1 MTMYSG
7 TVLMLRLLRSSLSVE
22 ASFGTLL
29 SGVIMYLP
37 QEIIR
42 KKRDGEVLTEAEIRF
57 FIQGVADNTVSEGQ
71 IAAFAMA
78 IFFNEMS
85 MPERIALTCAMRDS
99 GMVMDWSHMNFDGP
113 IVDKHSTGGVGDVT
127 SLMLGPMVAA
137 CGGYVPMISGRGLGH
152 TGGTLDKLESIPG
165 YNITPDNKRFGEVV
179 KQAGVAIIGQT
190 GDLAPA
196 DKRVYATRDITAT
209 VDNISL
215 ITASILSKKL
225 AAGLDSLVMDVK
237 VGSGAFMPTYEAS
250 EELAK
255 SIVAVANGAG
265 TKTTAI
271 LTDMNQVLAS
281 SAGNAVEV
289 REAVR
294 FLTGEYRNPRLYEV
308 TMASC
313 AEMLVLG
320 NLASD
325 ETQAREKLDQVLN
338 NGQAAERFGKMIAGL
353 GGPADFVENYADYLP
368 KAEIIKPVL
377 AERSGVVS
385 AMDTRAIGM
394 AVVGMG
400 GGRRVAS
407 DEIDYAVGFD
417 QFVQLG
423 DKVDSETPLAMIHA
437 RDEAQWQQAAQA
449 LRNAVEI
456 GTSYTSTPDVYRKIR
471 IEDI

>member
-1 MTMYSG
+1 
-7 TVLMLRLLRSSLSVE
+7 
-22 ASFGTLL
+22 
-29 SGVIMYLP
+29 MYLP

-42 KKRDGEVLTEAEIRF
+42 KKRDGEVLTADEINF
-57 FIQGVADNTVSEGQ
+57 FIQGVANNSVSEGQ
-71 IAAFAMA
+71 IAAFAMT
-78 IFFNEMS
+78 IFFNEMT

-99 GMVMDWSHMNFDGP
+99 GMVIDWSHMNFGGP

-137 CGGYVPMISGRGLGH
+137 CGGFVPMISGRGLGH

-165 YNITPDNKRFGEVV
+165 YNITPTNDVFGQVT
-179 KQAGVAIIGQT
+179 KDAGVAIIGQT

-225 AAGLDSLVMDVK
+225 AAGLESLVMDVK

-294 FLTGEYRNPRLYEV
+294 FLTGEYCNPRLLEV

-320 NLASD
+320 KLAENTED
-325 ETQAREKLDQVLN
+325 ARAKLMEALD
-338 NGQAAERFGKMIAGL
+338 NGKAAECFGKMVAGL
-353 GGPADFVENYADYLP
+353 GGPADFVENYDNYLE
-368 KAEIIKPVL
+368 KAEIIKPVY
-377 AERSGVVS
+377 ATETGVVS

-394 AVVGMG
+394 AVVSMG
-400 GGRRVAS
+400 GGRRVAT

-417 QFVQLG
+417 NFIRLG
-423 DKVDSETPLAMIHA
+423 EVADSDKPLAVIHA
-437 RDEAQWQQAAQA
+437 RTEEQWEEAAKA
-449 LRNAVEI
+449 LRSAITVGGE
-456 GTSYTSTPDVYRKIR
+456 YTPTPEVYRQIR
-471 IEDI
+471 AEDLKSNK

>member
-1 MTMYSG
+1 M
-7 TVLMLRLLRSSLSVE
+7 SLSQ
-22 ASFGTLL
+22 AK
-29 SGVIMYLP
+29 YLP

-42 KKRDGEVLTEAEIRF
+42 RKRDGEVLTNDEINF
-57 FIQGVADNTVSEGQ
+57 FIQGVANNTVSEGQ

-78 IFFNEMS
+78 IFFREMT

-99 GMVMDWSHMNFDGP
+99 GMVIDWSHMNFDGP

-152 TGGTLDKLESIPG
+152 TGGTLDKLEAIPG
-165 YNITPDNKRFGEVV
+165 YNITPTNDVFGKVT

-225 AAGLDSLVMDVK
+225 AAGLESLVMDVK

-265 TKTTAI
+265 TNTTAI

-294 FLTGEYRNPRLYEV
+294 FLTEYRNPRLLEV

-320 NLASD
+320 KLAKD
-325 ETQAREKLDQVLN
+325 TAQAREKLQAVLD
-338 NGQAAERFGKMIAGL
+338 NGQAADRFGKMVAGL
-353 GGPADFVENYADYLP
+353 GGPSDFVENYDKYLA
-368 KAEIIKPVL
+368 KAEIIRPVY
-377 AERSGVVS
+377 AQQSGVIS

-400 GGRRVAS
+400 GGRRVAT
-407 DEIDYAVGFD
+407 DRIDYAVGFD
-417 QFVQLG
+417 QFIRLG
-423 DKVDSETPLAMIHA
+423 EIADSNKPLAMIHA
-437 RDEAQWQQAAQA
+437 RNEEQWQQAANA
-449 LRNAVEI
+449 LQSAIKV
-456 GTSYTSTPDVYRKIR
+456 GGDYLPTPDVYRQIR
-471 IEDI
+471 AQDV

>member
-1 MTMYSG
+1 
-7 TVLMLRLLRSSLSVE
+7 
-22 ASFGTLL
+22 
-29 SGVIMYLP
+29 MYLP

-42 KKRDGEVLTEAEIRF
+42 KKRDGEVLTADEINF
-57 FIQGVADNTVSEGQ
+57 FIQGVANNTVSEGQ
-71 IAAFAMA
+71 IAAFAMT
-78 IFFNEMS
+78 IFFNEMT
-85 MPERIALTCAMRDS
+85 MDERIALTCAMRDS
-99 GMVMDWSHMNFDGP
+99 GMVIDWSHMNFGGP

-137 CGGYVPMISGRGLGH
+137 CGGFVPMISGRGLGH

-165 YNITPDNKRFGEVV
+165 YNITPSNDVFGQVT
-179 KQAGVAIIGQT
+179 KDAGVAIIGQT

-225 AAGLDSLVMDVK
+225 AAGLESLVMDVK

-294 FLTGEYRNPRLYEV
+294 FLTGEYRNPRLLEV

-320 NLASD
+320 KLAENTED
-325 ETQAREKLDQVLN
+325 ARAKLMEVLD
-338 NGQAAERFGKMIAGL
+338 NGKAAECFGKMVAGL
-353 GGPADFVENYADYLP
+353 GGPADFVENYDNYLE
-368 KAEIIKPVL
+368 KAAIIKPVY
-377 AERSGVVS
+377 ATETGIVS

-394 AVVGMG
+394 AVVAMG
-400 GGRRVAS
+400 GGRRVAT

-417 QFVQLG
+417 EFIRLG
-423 DKVDSETPLAMIHA
+423 EVADSDKPLAVIHA
-437 RDEAQWQQAAQA
+437 RTEEQWEEAAKA
-449 LRNAVEI
+449 LRSAIKVGGE
-456 GTSYTSTPDVYRKIR
+456 YTPTPEVYRQIR
-471 IEDI
+471 AEDIQ

>member
-1 MTMYSG
+1 
-7 TVLMLRLLRSSLSVE
+7 
-22 ASFGTLL
+22 
-29 SGVIMYLP
+29 MYLP

-42 KKRDGEVLTEAEIRF
+42 KKRDGEVLSAEEIQF
-57 FIQGVADNTVSEGQ
+57 FIQGVAKGEVSEGQ

-99 GMVMDWSHMNFDGP
+99 GMVINWDHMNFGGP

-137 CGGYVPMISGRGLGH
+137 CGGFVPMISGRGLGH

-165 YNITPDNKRFGEVV
+165 YNITPNNEVFGDVTKE
-179 KQAGVAIIGQT
+179 AGVAIIGQT

-289 REAVR
+289 REAVQ
-294 FLTGEYRNPRLYEV
+294 FLTGEYRNPRLLEI
-308 TMASC
+308 TLALCS
-313 AEMLVLG
+313 EMLVLG
-320 NLASD
+320 KLAD
-325 ETQAREKLDQVLN
+325 NTEDAREKLMAVLD
-338 NGQAAERFGKMIAGL
+338 NGKAAECFGKMVAGL
-353 GGPADFVENYADYLP
+353 GGPVDFVENYDNYLE
-368 KAEIIKPVL
+368 KAEIIKPVH
-377 AERSGVVS
+377 AKESGVVS
-385 AMDTRAIGM
+385 SMDTRAIGM
-394 AVVGMG
+394 AVVAMG
-400 GGRRVAS
+400 GGRRVATDS
-407 DEIDYAVGFD
+407 IDYAVGFD
-417 QFVQLG
+417 QFIRLG
-423 DKVDSETPLAMIHA
+423 EVANSETPLAMIHA
-437 RDEAQWQQAAQA
+437 RSEEQWNEAAEA
-449 LRNAVEI
+449 LQSAIAVGGE
-456 GTSYTSTPDVYRKIR
+456 YQKTPDVYRQIR
-471 IEDI
+471 AEDV

>member
-1 MTMYSG
+1 
-7 TVLMLRLLRSSLSVE
+7 
-22 ASFGTLL
+22 
-29 SGVIMYLP
+29 MYLP

-42 KKRDGEVLTEAEIRF
+42 KKRDGEILTADEINF
-57 FIQGVADNTVSEGQ
+57 FIRGVTDNSVSEGQ

-78 IFFNEMS
+78 IFFNEMT

-99 GMVMDWSHMNFDGP
+99 GMVLDWSHMDFDGP
-113 IVDKHSTGGVGDVT
+113 VVDKHSTGGVGDVT

-165 YNITPDNKRFGEVV
+165 YNVTPDNKRFGQVV
-179 KQAGVAIIGQT
+179 KEAGVAIIGQT
-190 GDLAPA
+190 GNLAPA

-294 FLTGEYRNPRLYEV
+294 FLTGEYRNPRLLEV
-308 TMASC
+308 TMTSC

-320 NLASD
+320 NLAKDSD
-325 ETQAREKLDQVLN
+325 EARSKLHTVLD
-338 NGQAAERFGKMIAGL
+338 NGAAAERFGKMVSGL
-353 GGPADFVENYADYLP
+353 GGPADFVENYNSYLDT
-368 KAEIIKPVL
+368 AEIIKPVY
-377 AERSGVVS
+377 AKTQGMVS

-394 AVVGMG
+394 AVVAMG
-400 GGRRVAS
+400 GGRRIAADS
-407 DEIDYAVGFD
+407 IDYAVGFD
-417 QFVQLG
+417 QFIRLG
-423 DKVDSETPLAMIHA
+423 ETADSNNPLAVIHA
-437 RDEAQWQQAAQA
+437 RSEEQWQQAADA
-449 LRNAVEI
+449 LQNAIQVGELPH
-456 GTSYTSTPDVYRKIR
+456 TETPDVYCKIR
-471 IEDI
+471 RDDV

>member
-1 MTMYSG
+1 
-7 TVLMLRLLRSSLSVE
+7 
-22 ASFGTLL
+22 
-29 SGVIMYLP
+29 MYLP

-42 KKRDGEVLTEAEIRF
+42 KKRDGEVLTADEINF
-57 FIQGVADNTVSEGQ
+57 FIQGVAKNTVSEGQ
-71 IAAFAMA
+71 IAAFAMT
-78 IFFNEMS
+78 IFFNEMT
-85 MPERIALTCAMRDS
+85 MEERIALTCAMRDS
-99 GMVMDWSHMNFDGP
+99 GMVIDWSHMNFSGP

-137 CGGYVPMISGRGLGH
+137 CGGFVPMISGRGLGH
-152 TGGTLDKLESIPG
+152 TGGTLDKLEAIPG
-165 YNITPDNKRFGEVV
+165 YNITPTNDVFGEVT
-179 KQAGVAIIGQT
+179 KDAGVAIIGQT

-289 REAVR
+289 REAVQ
-294 FLTGEYRNPRLYEV
+294 FLTGEYRNPRLLEV
-308 TMASC
+308 TMALC

-320 NLASD
+320 KLATDSD
-325 ETQAREKLDQVLN
+325 DARAKLQQVLD
-338 NGQAAERFGKMIAGL
+338 NGKAAECFGKMVAGL
-353 GGPADFVENYADYLP
+353 GGPKDFIEHYDNYLE
-368 KAEIIKPVL
+368 KAEIIKPVY
-377 AERSGVVS
+377 AEQSGVVS

-394 AVVGMG
+394 AVVAMG
-400 GGRRVAS
+400 GGRRVATDS
-407 DEIDYAVGFD
+407 IDYAVGFD
-417 QFVQLG
+417 HFIRLG
-423 DKVDSETPLAMIHA
+423 ETAGADKPLAMIHA
-437 RDEAQWQQAAQA
+437 RTEEQWQEAAKALQAAIK
-449 LRNAVEI
+449 VGGE
-456 GTSYTSTPDVYRKIR
+456 YTATPDVYRQIR
-471 IEDI
+471 AEDV

>member
-1 MTMYSG
+1 
-7 TVLMLRLLRSSLSVE
+7 
-22 ASFGTLL
+22 
-29 SGVIMYLP
+29 MYLP

-42 KKRDGEVLTEAEIRF
+42 KKRDGEVLTADEINF
-57 FIQGVADNTVSEGQ
+57 FIQGVADNSVSEGQ

-78 IFFNEMS
+78 IFFNEMT

-99 GMVMDWSHMNFDGP
+99 GMVIDWSHMNFGGP

-137 CGGYVPMISGRGLGH
+137 CGGFVPMISGRGLGH

-165 YNITPDNKRFGEVV
+165 YNITPTNDVFGQVT
-179 KQAGVAIIGQT
+179 KDAGVAIIGQT

-225 AAGLDSLVMDVK
+225 AAGLESLVMDVK

-265 TKTTAI
+265 TTTTAI

-294 FLTGEYRNPRLYEV
+294 FLTGEYRNPRLLEV

-320 NLASD
+320 KLAENTED
-325 ETQAREKLDQVLN
+325 ARAKLMEVLD
-338 NGQAAERFGKMIAGL
+338 NGKAAECFGKMVAGL
-353 GGPADFVENYADYLP
+353 GGPADFVENYDNYLE
-368 KAEIIKPVL
+368 KAEIIKPVY
-377 AERSGVVS
+377 ATETGIVS

-394 AVVGMG
+394 AVVSMG
-400 GGRRVAS
+400 GGRRVAT

-417 QFVQLG
+417 NFIRLGEVADG
-423 DKVDSETPLAMIHA
+423 DKPLAVIHA
-437 RDEAQWQQAAQA
+437 RTEVQWEEAAKA
-449 LRNAVEI
+449 LRNAIKVGGE
-456 GTSYTSTPDVYRKIR
+456 YTPTPEVYRQIR
-471 IEDI
+471 AEDI